1 MTSGGNSVQFD
12 DRLATVL
19 RNRADSPGLART
31 QFRQLLDLL
40 GSQQGST
47 RPNSALAP
55 ALAPALAEAG
65 YARLQQLAA
74 ELPGAVQSAILREPG
89 LRLRNPA
96 LVARLARGEPQA
108 AAAAMATAR
117 LADGEWLALIPRLP
131 LVARG
136 FLRHRRDLPPGARA
150 TLQRLGVQDLV
161 LPEPPGAV
169 PARLADQPAPAPR
182 PASDAAPSPSEGQ
195 RGIGDLV
202 RRIEEFRRVRS
213 EAGSSPRLP
222 LAGLEDAEQPARSDS
237 FDFATDATGV
247 VRWAD
252 PAVAAMVVGLPLLA
266 AGSLTPPMR
275 DRPARLA
282 VEQRQVLRQARA
294 TLAGPATIAGDWRID
309 AAPHF
314 SPDTGSFTG
323 YRGRVRRPPPP
334 APAVRA
340 PANGEADRI
349 RQVLHELR
357 TPVNAIQGFAE
368 IIQQQ
373 LFGAVPN
380 EYRALSAAIA
390 VDAARL
396 LGGFEDL
403 DRLARLESGA
413 MDLAEG
419 FSDLSSVLQGQLRR
433 LEGVLRPR
441 NAAIEL
447 RGSGPLLV
455 ALEGDDAAL
464 LAWRLLAALAGG
476 MAPGETITLTQRR
489 DAGRAVLEAELPLA
503 LDAQDDL
510 FAGTAPAQ
518 ARAISAGMFGTGF
531 ALRLARAEAE
541 AIGGTLER
549 NGELLTLSL
558 PILCQ
563 KPANDSQPDEAK
575 GGSSAA

>member
-1 MTSGGNSVQFD
+1 MTSGGNPVQFD
-12 DRLATVL
+12 DRLHTVL
-19 RNRADSPGLART
+19 HSRADSPGLART
-31 QFRQLLDLL
+31 QYRQLLDLL
-40 GSQQGST
+40 GSQQGETSPT
-47 RPNSALAP
+47 LAP
-55 ALAPALAEAG
+55 SMAEAG
-65 YARLQQLAA
+65 YARLQQLAD
-74 ELPGAVQSAILREPG
+74 ELPATVQSAILREPG

-96 LVARLARGEPQA
+96 LIARLALGEPQA

-117 LADGEWLALIPRLP
+117 LSDDEWLNLIPSLP

-161 LPEPPGAV
+161 LPEPAEQARQREAQLPTAP
-169 PARLADQPAPAPR
+169 PATAD
-182 PASDAAPSPSEGQ
+182 SQ

-202 RRIEEFRRVRS
+202 RRIEEFRRTRS
-213 EAGSSPRLP
+213 EVGASPRLP
-222 LAGLEDAEQPARSDS
+222 LAGLEDTEAQERPEC
-237 FDFATDATGV
+237 FDFATDASGV
-247 VRWAD
+247 VRWTD
-252 PAVAAMVVGLPLLA
+252 PAMAPLVVGMPLLA
-266 AGSLTPPMR
+266 PGTLAPTLP
-275 DRPARLA
+275 DRAARRA
-282 VEQRQVLRQARA
+282 AKQRQLLRHTRA
-294 TLAGPATIAGDWRID
+294 LLNGPAAIAGEWRID

-314 SPDTGSFTG
+314 SADSGSFAG
-323 YRGRVRRPPPP
+323 YRGRLRRPAPPMVTAQP
-334 APAVRA
+334 KAH
-340 PANGEADRI
+340 GEADRI

-413 MDLAEG
+413 MDLPEG
-419 FSDLSSVLQGQLRR
+419 ISDLASVLAGQLRR
-433 LEGVLRPR
+433 LDGVLRPR
-441 NAAIEL
+441 SAAIDL

-455 ALEGDDAAL
+455 GLDGDDAAL

-476 MAPGETITLTQRR
+476 LAPGETITISQSREG
-489 DAGRAVLEAELPLA
+489 DRAVLEAELPLA
-503 LDAQDDL
+503 LDGQDDL
-510 FAGTAPAQ
+510 FAGSPPAQ
-518 ARAISAGMFGTGF
+518 PRAISAGMFGTGF

-541 AIGGTLER
+541 AIGGSLER
-549 NGELLTLSL
+549 RGELLTLSL

-563 KPANDSQPDEAK
+563 RPANDYQADEAN
-575 GGSSAA
+575 GGTSAA

>member
-1 MTSGGNSVQFD
+1 MSSGGDPVQFD

-19 RNRADSPGLART
+19 RNRADNPAMART

-40 GSQQGST
+40 GSRQGVTS
-47 RPNSALAP
+47 PEA
-55 ALAPALAEAG
+55 AEAG
-65 YARLQQLAA
+65 FARLQQLAN

-89 LRLRNPA
+89 MRLRNPA
-96 LVARLARGEPQA
+96 LVSELALCEPQA

-117 LADGEWLALIPRLP
+117 LTDAEWLQLIPRLP

-150 TLQRLGVQDLV
+150 TLQQLGVWDLV
-161 LPEPPGAV
+161 LPRPT
-169 PARLADQPAPAPR
+169 QPEQATAATAAPAPS
-182 PASDAAPSPSEGQ
+182 AAAPSANRGDGQ

-202 RRIEEFRRVRS
+202 RRIAEFRRNRS
-213 EAGSSPRLP
+213 EAGTSPRLP
-222 LAGLEDAEQPARSDS
+222 LAELDEGEAPPTQDS
-237 FDFATDATGV
+237 FDFTTDTTGV

-252 PAVAAMVVGLPLLA
+252 PALAAMMVGMPLLA
-266 AGSLTPPMR
+266 SRALAPPLR
-275 DRPARLA
+275 DRAARQA
-282 VEQRQVLRQARA
+282 VQRRQVLRKAA
-294 TLAGPATIAGDWRID
+294 AVLIGPAAIAGEWRID

-314 SPDTGSFTG
+314 DPDNGSFSG
-323 YRGRVRRPPPP
+323 YRGRLRRPAPPVA
-334 APAVRA
+334 APPVET
-340 PANGEADRI
+340 PGGGEADRI

-413 MDLAEG
+413 LDLPEGASDLAN
-419 FSDLSSVLQGQLRR
+419 VLAGQLRR

-441 NAAIEL
+441 SAAIEL
-447 RGSGPLLV
+447 RGSGPLPV
-455 ALEGDDAAL
+455 AMDGDDAAL
-464 LAWRLLAALAGG
+464 LAWRLLAALAGAL
-476 MAPGETITLTQRR
+476 APGETITITQQR
-489 DAGRAVLEAELPLA
+489 DSNRVELAAELPLN
-503 LDAQDDL
+503 LDSQDDI
-510 FAGTAPAQ
+510 FTGTPPTQ

-541 AIGGTLER
+541 AIGGRLVR
-549 NGELLTLSL
+549 NGEILTLSL
-558 PILCQ
+558 PLLCE
-563 KPANDSQPDEAK
+563 KPDNDYSSLQRN
-575 GGSSAA
+575 GGNSAA

>member
-1 MTSGGNSVQFD
+1 MASGENLLQFD
-12 DRLATVL
+12 DRLDTVL
-19 RNRADSPGLART
+19 RNRADTPGMARI
-31 QFRQLLDLL
+31 QYRQLLDLL
-40 GSQQGST
+40 GSQRG
-47 RPNSALAP
+47 LASP
-55 ALAPALAEAG
+55 AQAEAG
-65 YARLQQLAA
+65 HARLRELAA
-74 ELPGAVQSAILREPG
+74 ELPGSVQSAILRDPG

-96 LVARLARGEPQA
+96 LLAGLAEGEPQA
-108 AAAAMATAR
+108 AAAALAIAR
-117 LADGEWLALIPRLP
+117 LTDAEWCALIPQLP

-136 FLRHRRDLPPGARA
+136 FLRHRRDLPSGARA

-161 LPEPPGAV
+161 LPQPPVVAEQPGAQGV
-169 PARLADQPAPAPR
+169 LTPPAQQTE
-182 PASDAAPSPSEGQ
+182 SQ

-213 EAGSSPRLP
+213 EAGTSPRLP
-222 LAGLEDAEQPARSDS
+222 LAGLDDAVATPVRDS
-237 FDFATDATGV
+237 FDFATDAAGV

-252 PAVAAMVVGLPLLA
+252 PAFAPMMVGMPLLA
-266 AGSLTPPMR
+266 TGMLAPAVR
-275 DRPARLA
+275 DRAARQA
-282 VEQRQVLRQARA
+282 VRRRQPLRHARA
-294 TLAGPATIAGDWRID
+294 TLTGPAAITGDWRID

-314 SPDTGSFTG
+314 TPDSGSFAG
-323 YRGRVRRPPPP
+323 YRGRLRRP
-334 APAVRA
+334 APAPAATRA

-413 MDLAEG
+413 LDLPDGASDLA
-419 FSDLSSVLQGQLRR
+419 SVLAGQLRR
-433 LEGVLRPR
+433 LDGVLRPR
-441 NAAIEL
+441 SAAIEL
-447 RGSGPLLV
+447 RGQGPLPVKLD
-455 ALEGDDAAL
+455 GDDAAL
-464 LAWRLLAALAGG
+464 LAWRLLAALAGAL
-476 MAPGETITLTQRR
+476 APGETIVITQARVA
-489 DAGRAVLEAELPLA
+489 DRAMFEVELPLA

-510 FAGTAPAQ
+510 FSASPPAQ
-518 ARAISAGMFGTGF
+518 PRAISAGMFGTGF

-541 AIGGTLER
+541 ALGGTLAR
-549 NGELLTLSL
+549 NGEMLTLSL

-563 KPANDSQPDEAK
+563 EPANDYQSGKAN
-575 GGSSAA
+575 GGTSAA